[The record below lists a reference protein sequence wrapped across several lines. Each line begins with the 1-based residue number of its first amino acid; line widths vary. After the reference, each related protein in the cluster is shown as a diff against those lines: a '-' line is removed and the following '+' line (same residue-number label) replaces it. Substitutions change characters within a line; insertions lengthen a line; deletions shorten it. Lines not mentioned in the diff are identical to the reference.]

1 MGKIKHIAI
10 ATQDPDQTAQFY
22 IKVFGLKEIARID
35 SPGATGFHLTDG
47 EINLAILK
55 FKNDQTAGVPQGKE
69 YTGLH
74 HIGFEVESLE
84 QIDRK
89 LSAAGAPI
97 RNDINEVLGLGSNRP
112 AHFNAEVKYSAP
124 DGVIIDVSE
133 TGWAGTSRH
142 PR

>member
-10 ATQDPDQTAQFY
+10 ATQDPDKTAQFY
-22 IKVFGLKEIARID
+22 VNVFGLREIAKIN

-55 FKNDQTAGVPQGKE
+55 FKNDQTAGVAEGKN
-69 YTGLH
+69 YRGLH

-84 QIDRK
+84 KADKQ
-89 LSAAGAPI
+89 LTAAMA
-97 RNDINEVLGLGSNRP
+97 RRRDDINEALGLGMGQP
-112 AHFNAEVKYSAP
+112 AHVNAEVKYSGP

-133 TGWAGTSRH
+133 TGWAGTRRH

>member
-22 IKVFGLKEIARID
+22 IKVFGLKEIAKIN

-55 FKNDQTAGVPQGKE
+55 FKNDQTAGVPQGKD

-74 HIGFEVESLE
+74 HIGFEVESLAHVDE
-84 QIDRK
+84 Q
-89 LSAAGAPI
+89 LAAAKA
-97 RNDINEVLGLGSNRP
+97 RRRDDINEVLGLGTGQP
-112 AHFNAEVKYSAP
+112 AHVNAEIKYSGP

-133 TGWAGTSRH
+133 TGWAGTARH